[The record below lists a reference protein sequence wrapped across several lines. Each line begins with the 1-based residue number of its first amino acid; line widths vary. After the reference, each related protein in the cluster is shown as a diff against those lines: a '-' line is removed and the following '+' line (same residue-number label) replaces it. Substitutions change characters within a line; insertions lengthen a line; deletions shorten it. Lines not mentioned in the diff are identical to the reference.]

1 MYTVMAPIR
10 SIMKNMKLPK
20 GLWDLISEAVVYTK
34 NRTLTTSAGHNKHIT
49 PFEGVNKVIPDV
61 SNLRALGCR
70 AYTHIPKTSLRHKL
84 DDRSWKGIFVGYG
97 GNNQWKVYDPNT
109 RRVHLTR
116 DVRFDENYSYYE
128 EDVDA
133 STDVSLSRFD
143 FAI

>member
-61 SNLRALGCR
+61 SNLRALRCR
-70 AYTHIPKTSLRHKL
+70 TYTHIPKTSLRHKL
-84 DDRSWKGIFVGYG
+84 NNRSWKNIFVRYG
-97 GNNQWKVYDPNT
+97 VIINGRSMTQILVGFT
-109 RRVHLTR
+109 
-116 DVRFDENYSYYE
+116 
-128 EDVDA
+128 
-133 STDVSLSRFD
+133 SLGT
-143 FAI
+143 